1 MFNYKILLSFS
12 SFTMNT
18 STVSTLS
25 DAQEFA
31 SHLRKLVY
39 NQEYFLVEMF
49 KLKLTEMTEGAI
61 KGKTEYCLRQ
71 VDADRYT
78 KIVAYLKEKP
88 FLPENIGRF
97 EVRDIEIPHYKLGY
111 GDECTDEVDYI
122 QHRYELWFVLN

>member
-1 MFNYKILLSFS
+1 MNAS
-12 SFTMNT
+12 SI
-18 STVSTLS
+18 STLS

-31 SHLRKLVY
+31 IHLRKLVH

-61 KGKTEYCLRQ
+61 KGKTEYYLRQ
-71 VDADRYT
+71 VDEDRYK

-88 FLPENIGRF
+88 IHQHEIVGRF

-122 QHRYELWFVLN
+122 QHRYELWFILQ